1 MPDIKKVLASEICR
15 LARKEAKAA
24 LKPLQAQITTLRKT
38 IAAQNAKIK
47 ALEKRIP
54 ATVPKPKTESQPA
67 TDRQVRITA
76 ESIGKLRRKL
86 GLTQVQLAT
95 LLGVSNFSVSHWEL
109 GKTSP
114 RDAFKCKIAAL
125 RDMGKRELKRLL
137 KEKGITPAEPAG
149 AKTSAAAPSS
159 PQESHKTA

>member
-1 MPDIKKVLASEICR
+1 MPDIKKVLASEISR

-24 LKPLQAQITTLRKT
+24 LKPLQAQVSTLRKT
-38 IAAQNAKIK
+38 VAAQNARIR

-54 ATVPKPKTESQPA
+54 AAVAPKPKSESLPV
-67 TDRQVRITA
+67 TNRKVRITT
-76 ESIGKLRRKL
+76 ESIVKLRRKL
-86 GLTQVQLAT
+86 GLTQAQLAA

-125 RDMGKRELKRLL
+125 RDMGKRELKCLL
-137 KEKGITPAEPAG
+137 KGKNIIPAEPAG
-149 AKTSAAAPSS
+149 AKTSVQS
-159 PQESHKTA
+159 P